1 MLQGGNMSVPSSQMK
16 ILTVLGSSDA
26 EHIDERHGPQG
37 SSDSR
42 FDQNFLKKK
51 LGYGAIAK
59 EVFETGASSSE
70 YDNSGR
76 LIFRFYKNFNE
87 KAGIGKDAGGSNV
100 LFKGVEMVG
109 TYGTTVF
116 YVETMFPKGILKT

>member
-1 MLQGGNMSVPSSQMK
+1 MSVPVSQMA
-16 ILTVLGSSDA
+16 IITVLTREDV

-42 FDQNFLKKK
+42 FDRNFLNRKRS
-51 LGYGAIAK
+51 YGAIAK
-59 EVFETGASSSE
+59 EVFETGVGSSE

-87 KAGIGKDAGGSNV
+87 KTGIGKDNGGSNV

-116 YVETMFPKGILKT
+116 YVETMFPKGILKP

>member
-1 MLQGGNMSVPSSQMK
+1 MSVPVSQMAM
-16 ILTVLGSSDA
+16 ITVLTREVV

-37 SSDSR
+37 DADSR
-42 FDQNFLKKK
+42 FDQNFLNRKRS
-51 LGYGAIAK
+51 YGAIAK
-59 EVFETGASSSE
+59 EVFETGVSSSE

-87 KAGIGKDAGGSNV
+87 KTGIGKDTGGSNV
-100 LFKGVEMVG
+100 LFKGVEMIG